1 MAYQKQNLFDGMVL
15 MAAHLNHMEDG
26 IEDLESGIAA
36 LSDKVFNVDVT
47 LSVPGVAADAKAVG
61 DLLATLESN
70 VADLMYEHI
79 SITAFKHDAGD
90 QEIGTTVSAVT
101 LCWSVS
107 KTPHVLELDG
117 EALDTT
123 LTSQALDGLVITE
136 DKTWKLTAIDERGAV
151 ATKTATLSFMN
162 GVYYGAAADPAAI
175 DSAFIL
181 ALTKTLT
188 STRKRT
194 ITVDAGKWEHIWYAL
209 PVRLGKCT
217 FKVGGFEGGFDLVNE
232 QDFTNA
238 MGYTEPYYVYRSGQP
253 GLGSTTVEV
262 S

>member
-26 IEDLESGIAA
+26 IEDLESDIAA

-70 VADLMYEHI
+70 VADLMYEHV

-90 QEIGTTVSAVT
+90 QEIGATVSAVT

-107 KTPHVLELDG
+107 KTPNALELDG
-117 EALDTT
+117 EELDTT
-123 LTSQALDGLVITE
+123 LTSQALEGLAITE
-136 DKTWKLTAIDERGAV
+136 DKTWKLTATDERGAV
-151 ATKTATLSFMN
+151 ATKTATLSFLN
-162 GVYYGAAADPAAI
+162 GVYYGAAASPVAI

-194 ITVDAGKWEHIWYAL
+194 ITVDAGKGEHIWYAL

-238 MGYTEPYYVYRSGQP
+238 MGYTEPYYIYRSGQP